1 VSGPK
6 KPEPPTIPELIRRS
20 EASQAEA
27 DRRLAT
33 HARSERKQRAENDT
47 APPRISTLLEEL
59 VFTQE
64 RLLDLETE
72 QTRLLQAI
80 LQAVSEPRR

>member
-1 VSGPK
+1 MSSPK
-6 KPEPPTIPELIRRS
+6 KPEPPTMPELIHRS
-20 EASQAEA
+20 EASQAEV

-33 HARSERKQRAENDT
+33 HAHSERKQRAVNDT
-47 APPRISTLLEEL
+47 TPQRISTMLEEL

-64 RLLDLETE
+64 RLLDLQIE

-80 LQAVSEPRR
+80 LQAVSEPRG